1 MGAQSF
7 IMMFQAGEGWQYG
20 KRRISAM
27 SNEDFNKLTPE
38 RLLENQA
45 ATLRK
50 ALPTIERSMN
60 AMTPMIATIV
70 AQYGDFIKEVIR
82 TIGPVSKDVV
92 ETIIKSIPEG
102 GFPGAG
108 DKVIIEFFQNLI
120 PKIEEA
126 HGQVPSGGPL
136 TTDESQFDTLVD
148 TSRSGTG
155 LITEPQGHGSKGF
168 LGGPAPGTLS
178 IAERFRQFT
187 RTGTSGEKA
196 SLQRKLSQLQ
206 QAAGQWR
213 EKIRINISRM
223 GSARTTSQR
232 DALNH
237 DVNRWKVFLTSID
250 RDIRLTKIQISRL

>member
-38 RLLENQA
+38 RLLQNQA
-45 ATLRK
+45 VTLRSSIS
-50 ALPTIERSMN
+50 TIERSMN
-60 AMTPMIATIV
+60 AMTPMVGTIV
-70 AQYGDFIKEVIR
+70 AQYGDFVKEIIKVLPKVSQDVVKEVIN
-82 TIGPVSKDVV
+82 
-92 ETIIKSIPEG
+92 SIPEG
-102 GFPGAG
+102 GFPGEG
-108 DKVIIEFFQNLI
+108 DKQILAWLKNFLNI
-120 PKIEEA
+120 PEA
-126 HGQVPSGGPL
+126 EAQLPSSDL
-136 TTDESQFDTLVD
+136 FEVD
-148 TSRSGTG
+148 TSKVVIPPPPIITKTG
-155 LITEPQGHGSKGF
+155 LLTEPQGFGSKGF

-223 GSARTTSQR
+223 GSARSTVAR
-232 DALNH
+232 DGLNH
-237 DVNRWKVFLTSID
+237 DINRWKVFLTSIE